1 MSIYD
6 RVVKVVQNCANVGPD
21 DIKLQ
26 SSFMEDL
33 GLDSLDCVELIS
45 AIQEEFGIEIPIEQ
59 AEKVTTVGEAVDY
72 VTSHLPAN

>member
-1 MSIYD
+1 MSVYD
-6 RVVKVVQNCANVGPD
+6 RVVKLVQNCANVPPD

-45 AIQEEFGIEIPIEQ
+45 AIQEEFGIEIPSEQ